1 MKCYGYKQCVH
12 FLHGLLRRWWDPISL
27 IKKLLAVLIGWDK
40 NSLGMTRAATSIF
53 LTETGKNCIK
63 CIDSR
68 RWKSA
73 VTAADCCSFHID
85 DGKYF
90 HIENKIVSSVSNSL
104 YGHNFVKLWALYGC
118 FFCKNR
124 GVKGYSLKQFS
135 QNACIMPVFIRAR
148 WVHCVRFKAI
158 WFSSRSDIFTF
169 KSFFQ
174 SNASKSRWWGQI
186 KMMIPC
192 EWVLLS
198 LRLGPG
204 CIGCAASDLR
214 WGVRCRIFTRQIYP
228 GEHHRPLLPVGK
240 VTFHQPTAWKLLLA
254 CPTSRSD
261 RRPGLDQLVLTAI
274 CHLTLVACRATW

>member
-1 MKCYGYKQCVH
+1 MGV
-12 FLHGLLRRWWDPISL
+12 
-27 IKKLLAVLIGWDK
+27 
-40 NSLGMTRAATSIF
+40 
-53 LTETGKNCIK
+53 
-63 CIDSR
+63 
-68 RWKSA
+68 
-73 VTAADCCSFHID
+73 
-85 DGKYF
+85 
-90 HIENKIVSSVSNSL
+90 
-104 YGHNFVKLWALYGC
+104 

-135 QNACIMPVFIRAR
+135 QNACIMPVFVRAR

-174 SNASKSRWWGQI
+174 INASKSRWWRQI

-240 VTFHQPTAWKLLLA
+240 VTFHHWIMKVDGSWKLLL
-254 CPTSRSD
+254 PK
-261 RRPGLDQLVLTAI
+261 LVLTLI
-274 CHLTLVACRATW
+274 CHMTPVTCRTTW